1 MYFATGMLWNQALQP
16 LQVMSTAPSPPNSL
30 PYPCRPIGSASF
42 ASCDYDAATP
52 GGERVFGFDWVAPV
66 TGNFLVSV
74 RTFLREGA
82 ANGNYSMAYGSD
94 WVDLC
99 VTQSVSC
106 GAHGTC
112 EMIEDP
118 PGVYAPKCECTERW
132 RGDQCNVP
140 PPDPVFLTLSG
151 STTIA
156 GSIQP
161 DKFSVAVASLVPDL
175 QPWSITVGRFPQRL
189 SAAVA
194 IPGDLRDFDTTT
206 AAGIKGNAH
215 FIRAVANLFNQ
226 VYPPSCTGPNPGG
239 TKGEYS
245 PPAHKTRSA
254 CTPGERH
261 P

>member
-106 GAHGTC
+106 GDERVLTAVRLVDGY
-112 EMIEDP
+112 ERLFLEDDCP
-118 PGVYAPKCECTERW
+118 SGPRLGASTDENTKTLAQCMAACDADSFCFAFDSANCT
-132 RGDQCNVP
+132 
-140 PPDPVFLTLSG
+140 S
-151 STTIA
+151 
-156 GSIQP
+156 
-161 DKFSVAVASLVPDL
+161 ASWVND
-175 QPWSITVGRFPQRL
+175 
-189 SAAVA
+189 AAS
-194 IPGDLRDFDTTT
+194 P
-206 AAGIKGNAH
+206 
-215 FIRAVANLFNQ
+215 
-226 VYPPSCTGPNPGG
+226 
-239 TKGEYS
+239 S
-245 PPAHKTRSA
+245 PPLFCWS
-254 CTPGERH
+254 P
-261 P
+261 